1 MELQYDGT
9 LIKELAKVQLKDGV
23 LLQGLPGMGFV
34 GHLAVN
40 FLIDELN
47 GKEIAR
53 IYSSYFPPIVRL
65 ADDGLGH
72 LTRAELHAATSTE
85 PNLLLFTGDTQPID
99 LGIIQTMNT
108 ILEYAEKIGCTTVIA
123 LGGLRSPEG
132 PDVAA
137 FAYTEETKAYLQQN
151 KIEILTGGEVTG
163 AVGVLT
169 AIAAERGLTSYGI
182 LGKISLTGP
191 DPVAAKNVL
200 EVIQDM
206 LGFQI
211 DLDIAKLD
219 AKIEKALER
228 EEMTKKIFNLMKKK
242 QHDEPSE
249 RWYI

>member
-9 LIKELAKVQLKDGV
+9 LIKELTKVQLKDGV
-23 LLQGLPGMGFV
+23 LIQGLPGMGFV

-40 FLIDELN
+40 FLIDELDAQ
-47 GKEIAR
+47 EITR

-65 ADDGLGH
+65 GEDGLGR
-72 LTRAELHAATSTE
+72 LTRAELYATSTD

-99 LGIIQTMNT
+99 LGIIQTMNS
-108 ILEYAEKIGCTTVIA
+108 ILNYAEAIGCKTVIA
-123 LGGLRSPEG
+123 LGGLRSSEG
-132 PDVAA
+132 PDVTA
-137 FAYTEETKAYLQQN
+137 FAYTEETKAYLEQQD
-151 KIEILTGGEVTG
+151 IELLTQGEVTG

-200 EVIQDM
+200 KTITTM
-206 LGFQI
+206 LGFPI
-211 DLDIAKLD
+211 ILDTAKLD

-228 EEMTKKIFNLMKKK
+228 EEMTKKIFSIMKKK
-242 QHDEPSE
+242 EGEEPAGP
-249 RWYI
+249 WYI

>member
-1 MELQYDGT
+1 MQAQHDGT
-9 LIKELAKVQLKDGV
+9 MIKELTKAQLKDGV
-23 LLQGLPGMGFV
+23 LLQGLPGMGWV

-40 FLIDELN
+40 FLVDELEAE
-47 GKEIAR
+47 EIAR
-53 IYSSYFPPIVRL
+53 VYSSYFPPIVRL
-65 ADDGLGH
+65 ADDGLGR
-72 LTRAELHAATSTE
+72 LTRAELYATHSD
-85 PNLLLFTGDTQPID
+85 PNLLLFTGDSQPID

-108 ILEYAEKIGCTTVIA
+108 ILDYAESIGCNTVIA

-137 FAYTEETKAYLQQN
+137 FSYTEEAKSYLEKH
-151 KIEILTGGEVTG
+151 KIEILTQGEVTG

-169 AIAAERGLTSYGI
+169 AIAAERGLKSYGI
-182 LGKISLTGP
+182 LGKINLTGP

-200 EVIQDM
+200 EVIQTL

-219 AKIEKALER
+219 PKIEKALER

-242 QHDEPSE
+242 QDDEASD

>member
-1 MELQYDGT
+1 MEWKDNGT
-9 LIKELAKVQLKDGV
+9 LIKEIDAIPLKDGV
-23 LLQGLPGMGFV
+23 LVQGLPGMGFV

-40 FLIDELN
+40 FLIDELKA
-47 GKEIAR
+47 KEVAR

-65 ADDGLGH
+65 AEDGIGR
-72 LTRAELHAATSTE
+72 LTRAELYAVLTE

-108 ILEYAEKIGCTTVIA
+108 ILDYAEKLGCTTVIA

-132 PDVAA
+132 PEVAA
-137 FAYTEETKAYLQQN
+137 FAYTEETKAYLQQ
-151 KIEILTGGEVTG
+151 KELEILTGGEVTG

-169 AIAAERGLTSYGI
+169 AVAAERGLTAYGL

-200 EVIQDM
+200 KVIQNT
-206 LGFQI
+206 LGFQLH
-211 DLDIAKLD
+211 LDIAKLD
-219 AKIEKALER
+219 EKIEKALER

-242 QHDEPSE
+242 QQEEPSE